1 MDDTVTEHST
11 QLKEKQSNDLCTST
25 WLSSSS
31 LLLLLL
37 LYYYYI
43 NLIYSDT

>member
-1 MDDTVTEHST
+1 MDDIKEHST

-31 LLLLLL
+31 SLLLLLL
-37 LYYYYI
+37 L
-43 NLIYSDT
+43 LLKKLLLLLLL